1 MARVKIISNPYENVI
16 TYKKYNANSGAWEEI
31 DTNSDLWNEKYKTSV
46 FPFVVKNIV
55 DVIFEEFRS
64 GNEQITI
71 MFEGTDDEFKELESV
86 CQDEAYSGLLRPV
99 ASVRYLRNA
108 RDILPDVKAIF
119 DQMQPLI
126 SESVKDSE
134 KVEREKRQ
142 FADVSKEAIPICV
155 IGNYSS
161 GKSTF
166 INALIGYEILPSGD
180 ESLTAKIHKIEW
192 SGYDDRASISFE
204 YKGKAI
210 KLVFEEKG
218 IPAFNTE
225 EEEPLFDKIQNALKG
240 TENESIIIRVNKVL
254 EVLNDGEHA
263 ELLDDLSDIIEIKIP
278 FNRKGV
284 FGQSKNKFVIFDTPG
299 SNSATNYEKHFEVLR
314 KAMEDLSNG
323 LPIYISEYKTLDT
336 KDNQSL
342 CDKINNM
349 REMDSRF
356 TLIVVNKADDANLE
370 KSQFDPDIILN
381 QTVPR
386 NLYAGGV
393 YFVSSIM
400 GLGSKN
406 DGEFIG
412 KHLKRI
418 YKKSYEEF
426 FDPEDDFYQQLYIHD
441 IMPDQIKKKSL
452 EESEKQQ
459 NTIYA
464 NSGLYWIEEQIEQFA
479 GIYSPYNKCHQSML
493 FLDKVI
499 KITSE
504 EIAETKRICENRKKN
519 MENQLER
526 DKATLLDELTSK
538 ENELLKRFCEE
549 YYPDMKTSRDD
560 AEKKISKDK
569 LAVRE
574 DELTKVRKSQTA
586 FDEQNIN
593 VEVSKKAVKE
603 EAKKLTKADFATLLG
618 SIKDSRDRGKE
629 LKETQKSINILVADD
644 LLSEVKSDFNKN
656 ISNAQVLLNNSSVKY
671 WNNKCNE
678 MKQCLAELVTGSKA
692 LSNEKR
698 EELTEVIMN
707 YDSISFDK
715 QIDKIFIKTEFE
727 RHVIS
732 IFGVKLF
739 DNNKLN
745 LGKLSRTYNSE
756 LKEGIENISRRLQ
769 KSHDLSFR
777 SWTYNLMNVIRE
789 NITKYNPKLKEIVI
803 GINDDEK
810 RINDLAKRQLRL
822 TQYTH
827 DIEDMMS
834 WKEREI
840 KDTENEE

>member
-1 MARVKIISNPYENVI
+1 MPRIKIISNPYENVI
-16 TYKKYNANSGAWEEI
+16 TYRKYNTNSASWESI
-31 DTNSDLWNEKYKTSV
+31 DANSDLWKEKYKSSV

-55 DVIFEEFRS
+55 DVIFNEFRS

-71 MFEGTDDEFKELESV
+71 LFEGTDDEFKELESV
-86 CQDEAYSGLLRPV
+86 CQDEEYNGLLRPV
-99 ASVRYLRNA
+99 TSVRYLRNA

-155 IGNYSS
+155 MGNYSS

-192 SGYDDRASISFE
+192 SGYDDRASVGFE
-204 YKGKAI
+204 YKGKSI
-210 KLVFEEKG
+210 RLTFEEEG
-218 IPAFNTE
+218 LPTLNTE
-225 EEEPLFDKIQNALKG
+225 DEEVLFEKIQQSLAG
-240 TENESIIIRVNKVL
+240 TEKESIIIRVSKVL
-254 EVLNDGEHA
+254 EVLNDGDHA

-323 LPIYISEYKTLDT
+323 LPIYISEYKSLDT

-342 CDKINNM
+342 CDKINSM

-370 KSQFDPDIILN
+370 KSQFAPEIILN

-406 DGEFIG
+406 GGEFIG
-412 KHLKRI
+412 NHLKRI

-426 FDPEDDFYQQLYIHD
+426 SDPEDDFYQQLYIHD

-459 NTIYA
+459 NIIYA

-493 FLDKVI
+493 FLNKVI
-499 KITSE
+499 TITSE
-504 EIAETKRICENRKKN
+504 EITRTKAICEERKKD

-526 DKATLLDELTSK
+526 DKAALLGELTGK
-538 ENELLKRFCEE
+538 ENELHTRFCTE
-549 YYPDMKTSRDD
+549 YYPGMKTSRDE
-560 AEKKISKDK
+560 AEKRISKDK
-569 LAVRE
+569 LAERE
-574 DELTKVRKSQTA
+574 AELTKIRKSQTT

-593 VEVSKKAVKE
+593 VEASKKAVKE
-603 EAKKLTKADFATLLG
+603 EAKKLTKADFSTLIG
-618 SIKDSRDRGKE
+618 NIKESRDKTKE

-656 ISNAQVLLNNSSVKY
+656 IGTAQLLLNKSSVNY
-671 WNNKCNE
+671 WNNKSNE
-678 MKQCLAELVTGSKA
+678 MKQGLAALVTGSTA
-692 LSNEKR
+692 LSDEKR
-698 EELTEVIMN
+698 EELAEIIM
-707 YDSISFDK
+707 SFDPVSFEK
-715 QIDKIFIKTEFE
+715 QIDEIFIKTEFE
-727 RHVIS
+727 RHAIS
-732 IFGVKLF
+732 LFGIKLF

-769 KSHDLSFR
+769 NSHELSFK
-777 SWTYNLMNVIRE
+777 SWTDNLMKVIRE
-789 NITKYNPKLKEIVI
+789 NITEYNPGLNKIVRYI
-803 GINDDEK
+803 AEDEK
-810 RINDLAKRQLRL
+810 RINDLTERQLRL

-827 DIEDMMS
+827 EIEDMMS
-834 WKEREI
+834 WKEREK
-840 KDTENEE
+840 KDPEIEE

>member
-1 MARVKIISNPYENVI
+1 MPRIKITSNPYENAI
-16 TYKKYNANSGAWEEI
+16 TYRKYNANSGTWESI
-31 DTNSDLWNEKYKTSV
+31 DSNSDLWNEKYKTSV

-55 DVIFEEFRS
+55 NIIYEEFKS

-71 MFEGTDDEFKELESV
+71 LFEGTDDEFKELESV
-86 CQDEAYSGLLRPV
+86 CLDEEYNGLLRPV

-180 ESLTAKIHKIEW
+180 ESLTAKIHKISW

-210 KLVFEEKG
+210 KLIFEEKG
-218 IPAFNTE
+218 IPVLNTE
-225 EEEPLFDKIQNALKG
+225 DEGSLFEMIMNSLDG
-240 TENESIIIRVNKVL
+240 TDNESIIIRVNKVL

-263 ELLDDLSDIIEIKIP
+263 DLLDDLSDIIEITIP
-278 FNRKGV
+278 FNREGV

-323 LPIYISEYKTLDT
+323 LPIYISEYKALDT

-370 KSQFDPDIILN
+370 KSQFDPEIILN
-381 QTVPR
+381 QTVPK

-406 DGEFIG
+406 GGKFIG
-412 KHLKRI
+412 NHLKRI
-418 YKKSYEEF
+418 FKKSYDEF
-426 FDPEDDFYQQLYIHD
+426 ADPEDDFYQQLYIHD
-441 IMPDQIKKKSL
+441 IMPDQIKKKSM

-459 NTIYA
+459 NIIYA
-464 NSGLYWIEEQIEQFA
+464 NSGLYWIEEEIEQFA

-493 FLDKVI
+493 FLNKVI
-499 KITSE
+499 NITSE
-504 EIAETKRICENRKKN
+504 EIAHTKSICEERKRD
-519 MENQLER
+519 MENQLEH
-526 DKATLLDELTSK
+526 DKAALLGELTSK
-538 ENELLKRFCEE
+538 EVELHKQFCDN
-549 YYPDMKTSRDD
+549 YYPDMKSSRDE
-560 AEKKISKDK
+560 AEKKISKDSLIK
-569 LAVRE
+569 RE
-574 DELTKVRKSQTA
+574 DELTKIRKSQTT
-586 FDEQNIN
+586 FDEQNLN
-593 VEVSKKAVKE
+593 VEASKKAVKE
-603 EAKKLTKADFATLLG
+603 EARKLAKADFTTLIG
-618 SIKDSRDRGKE
+618 NIKDSRYKSKE
-629 LKETQKSINILVADD
+629 LRETQKSINILVADD
-644 LLSEVKSDFNKN
+644 LLSEVKTDFNKN
-656 ISNAQVLLNNSSVKY
+656 IGTAQLLLNKSSVNY
-671 WNNKCNE
+671 WNTKSNE
-678 MKQCLAELVTGSKA
+678 MKLSLAALVTGSTA
-692 LSNEKR
+692 LSDEKR
-698 EELTEVIMN
+698 EELAEIIMSF
-707 YDSISFDK
+707 DPVSFDK
-715 QIDKIFIKTEFE
+715 QIDDIFIKTEFE
-727 RHVIS
+727 RHAIS
-732 IFGVKLF
+732 LFGIKLF

-756 LKEGIENISRRLQ
+756 LKDGIENISRRLQ
-769 KSHDLSFR
+769 NSHELSFK
-777 SWTYNLMNVIRE
+777 SWTDNLMKVIRE
-789 NITKYNPKLKEIVI
+789 NITEYNPGLNKIVRYI
-803 GINDDEK
+803 SEDEK
-810 RINDLAKRQLRL
+810 RINDLTERQLKL
-822 TQYTH
+822 TQYTQE
-827 DIEDMMS
+827 IEDMMS
-834 WKEREI
+834 WKERER
-840 KDTENEE
+840 KDAENEE